1 LTALQ
6 KERLIIERGTPFA
19 SLLYKP
25 GHIMLYVG
33 TYRGKAVVFHNLWG
47 LKTQV
52 KGKEG
57 RYVIGR
63 SIFST
68 LDIGNGFPDI
78 RSEDL
83 LINNITG
90 LAGIL

>member
-1 LTALQ
+1 
-6 KERLIIERGTPFA
+6 
-19 SLLYKP
+19 LLYKP

-68 LDIGNGFPDI
+68 LDIGKDLSCI
-78 RSEDL
+78 DRESL
-83 LINNITG
+83 LINTLTAMTN
-90 LAGIL
+90 LM